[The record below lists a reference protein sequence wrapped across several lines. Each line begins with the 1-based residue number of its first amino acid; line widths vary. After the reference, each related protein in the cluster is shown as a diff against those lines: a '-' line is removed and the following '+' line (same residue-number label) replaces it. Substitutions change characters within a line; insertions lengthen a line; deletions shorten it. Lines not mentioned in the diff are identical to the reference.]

1 MSKLF
6 RMTTLAAT
14 VAALTFGATPAMAVG
29 PNQNAT
35 GTARIFRPLQL
46 QFVQNL
52 DLGKIVLS
60 GAAPFSATVQLSSGN
75 VLTCP
80 AAVTCSGATSVAQ
93 YRVIGTNNQ
102 NVTVSAPNVTLSDG
116 SGNNLTLT
124 TAGYYSPTVALGAS
138 GNAGVVFAIGGAI
151 TVADTTPDG
160 VYTGTFNVTADYQ

>member
-1 MSKLF
+1 MSKVL
-6 RMTTLAAT
+6 RVMTLAAT
-14 VAALTFGATPAMAVG
+14 AAALVLAATPAMAVG

-52 DLGKIVLS
+52 DLGKIILS
-60 GAAPFSATVQLSSGN
+60 GTPPFTATVQLSSAN

-80 AAVTCSGATSVAQ
+80 AAVTCSGATTVAQ

-124 TAGYYSPTVALGAS
+124 TAGFYSPTVALGAS
-138 GNAGVVFAIGGAI
+138 GNAGVVFSIGGSI
-151 TVADTTPDG
+151 TVANTTPDG